1 MESSMKVL
9 VVDVGGTRLKI
20 LATATPMHSWEDFAM
35 AENQATRSLHIPRE
49 GSRIDPLG
57 TQNPNRKLKELL

>member
-20 LATATPMHSWEDFAM
+20 LATATPMHSWEDFAFG
-35 AENQATRSLHIPRE
+35 RKPLE
-49 GSRIDPLG
+49 GIAL
-57 TQNPNRKLKELL
+57 NPN